1 MIDRRLHMNHL
12 TVNKSGPLHRGL
24 CIVQRNGENKMTA
37 RLEDSAD
44 FRKSALVIGHVFE
57 NLGA

>member
-1 MIDRRLHMNHL
+1 MIDGRMHMDYL
-12 TVNKSGPLHRGL
+12 TINKSGSLHSGL
-24 CIVQRNGENKMTA
+24 CIVQRNAEDEMTA
-37 RLEDSAD
+37 RLENAAD